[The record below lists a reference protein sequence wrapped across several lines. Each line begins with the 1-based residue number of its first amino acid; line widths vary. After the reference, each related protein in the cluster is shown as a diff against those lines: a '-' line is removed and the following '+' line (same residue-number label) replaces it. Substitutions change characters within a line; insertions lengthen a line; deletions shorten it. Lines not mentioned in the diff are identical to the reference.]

1 VSARVVAFDLG
12 ERRIG
17 VAVSDPTGTIA
28 EGRETLRRSGDAL
41 PWKAILAVV
50 EEAAAE
56 RVVVGDPIRMD
67 GSVGESARR
76 AREFACE
83 LAGRSGANVELQD
96 ERLTS
101 VQARRA
107 LIETRSGSG
116 KRPKGGE
123 DVDRVAAVLIL
134 QAWLDRR
141 AATEAR

>member
-1 VSARVVAFDLG
+1 VSGRVVAFDLG
-12 ERRIG
+12 GRRIG
-17 VAVSDPTGTIA
+17 VAVSDPSGTIA
-28 EGRETLRRSGDAL
+28 EGRETLLRSGEAL

-50 EEAAAE
+50 EAAGAE

-67 GSVGESARR
+67 GTVGESARR

-83 LAGRSGANVELQD
+83 LAGRSGAKVELQD

-101 VQARRA
+101 VQARRS
-107 LIETRSGSG
+107 LIETRAGSG
-116 KRPKGGE
+116 RRPKDGE

-141 AATEAR
+141 GARETT